1 MKSGFQLENL
11 ENTVMKKIYKVT
23 LIQGFNAHQRK
34 YSWIDLFINRT
45 RYENKIYY
53 QYCHKEKRKVIYM
66 QKQKY
71 KQNYYIEKRYPVSK
85 IDNIIDSFYGTWA
98 DDEHEGFKLY
108 KENPCFSYS
117 LDTEVVENMTLKEMK
132 KYLTADDFLE
142 YCKDRLYPINVVV
155 DGE

>member
-1 MKSGFQLENL
+1 
-11 ENTVMKKIYKVT
+11 
-23 LIQGFNAHQRK
+23 
-34 YSWIDLFINRT
+34 
-45 RYENKIYY
+45 
-53 QYCHKEKRKVIYM
+53 M
-66 QKQKY
+66 QAKLLY
-71 KQNYYIEKRYPVSK
+71 EKRYPVSK

-117 LDTEVVENMTLKEMK
+117 LNTEVVENMTLNEMK

-142 YCKDRLYPINVVV
+142 YCKDRLYPINVVI

>member
-1 MKSGFQLENL
+1 MN
-11 ENTVMKKIYKVT
+11 KIYKVT
-23 LIQGFNAHQRK
+23 LTQGFNAHKRK
-34 YSWIDLFINRT
+34 EKSFIDIFLNRT
-45 RYENKIYY
+45 RYENEIRYHYVTGREKYIYA
-53 QYCHKEKRKVIYM
+53 ETEM
-66 QKQKY
+66 QAKLLY
-71 KQNYYIEKRYPVSK
+71 EKRYPVSK

-117 LDTEVVENMTLKEMK
+117 LNTEVVENMTLNEMK

-142 YCKDRLYPINVVV
+142 YCKDRLYPINVVI

>member
-1 MKSGFQLENL
+1 
-11 ENTVMKKIYKVT
+11 MKKIYRVT

-53 QYCHKEKRKVIYM
+53 HTVTGREKYIYAESE
-66 QKQKY
+66 KQAKSLY
-71 KQNYYIEKRYPVSK
+71 EKRYPVSK
-85 IDNIIDSFYGTWA
+85 IDKIIDSFYGTWA
-98 DDEHEGFKLY
+98 DDEHERFELY

-117 LDTEVVENMTLKEMK
+117 LDTDVIENMTLNDMK
-132 KYLTADDFLE
+132 KYLSADDFLE
-142 YCKDRLYPINVVV
+142 YCKDHLYPIDVVI

>member
-1 MKSGFQLENL
+1 MN
-11 ENTVMKKIYKVT
+11 KIYKVALT
-23 LIQGFNAHQRK
+23 QGFNAHKRK
-34 YSWIDLFINRT
+34 ETSFIDIFLNRT

-53 QYCHKEKRKVIYM
+53 HTVTGREKYIYAETE
-66 QKQKY
+66 KQAKLLY
-71 KQNYYIEKRYPVSK
+71 EKRYPVSK
-85 IDNIIDSFYGTWA
+85 IDYVVDPYYGISF
-98 DDEHEGFKLY
+98 ELY

-117 LDTEVVENMTLKEMK
+117 LDAEVIENMSLNEMK

>member
-1 MKSGFQLENL
+1 MN
-11 ENTVMKKIYKVT
+11 KIYKVT
-23 LIQGFNAHQRK
+23 LTQGFNAHKRK
-34 YSWIDLFINRT
+34 VTSFMDIFLDRI
-45 RYENKIYY
+45 RYENEICYHHVTGREKYIYTES
-53 QYCHKEKRKVIYM
+53 EKQAKLLY
-66 QKQKY
+66 
-71 KQNYYIEKRYPVSK
+71 EKRYPVSK
-85 IDNIIDSFYGTWA
+85 IDDIIDSVYGTWA

-117 LDTEVVENMTLKEMK
+117 LDTEVVENMTLNEMK

>member
-1 MKSGFQLENL
+1 MKQ
-11 ENTVMKKIYKVT
+11 IYKVT
-23 LIQGFNAHQRK
+23 LMQGFNAHQRK

-53 QYCHKEKRKVIYM
+53 HTVRGREKYIYAESE
-66 QKQKY
+66 KQAKSLY
-71 KQNYYIEKRYPVSK
+71 EKRYPVSK

-98 DDEHEGFKLY
+98 DGEHELFELY

-117 LDTEVVENMTLKEMK
+117 LDTEVVENMTLNEMK